1 MERRGFARPRE
12 VERVLGKFTNLFL
25 LHRLS
30 LAIFSSVY
38 AFVRKLG
45 ARTARLWP
53 SVLRELQRAL
63 ALLPLIRA
71 ELDRAVAPVLL
82 QTDASA
88 TGFGVVYTHSIPP
101 ADLRREVS
109 RPRGAMSKG
118 ADPWTVAR
126 ALGTRHSRR
135 PSIRTRTG

>member
-1 MERRGFARPRE
+1 M
-12 VERVLGKFTNLFL
+12 LGKFTNLFL

-30 LAIFSSVY
+30 LATFSSVH

-88 TGFGVVYTHSIPP
+88 TGFGVVYIGSAPP
-101 ADLRREVS
+101 TKWGFGPAGGLVDCEPTRLAAAAS
-109 RPRGAMSKG
+109 
-118 ADPWTVAR
+118 ADPQTC
-126 ALGTRHSRR
+126 R
-135 PSIRTRTG
+135 PAGLPGDVPTA